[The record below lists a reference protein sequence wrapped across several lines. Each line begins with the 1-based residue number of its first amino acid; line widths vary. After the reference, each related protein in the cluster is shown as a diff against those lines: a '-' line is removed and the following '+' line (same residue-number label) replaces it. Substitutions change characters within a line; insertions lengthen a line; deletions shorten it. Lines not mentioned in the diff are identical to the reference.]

1 MSVAPNPSRAMN
13 DAPWR
18 RATIAMS
25 IVAAIEF
32 VVLAVLGVALLGNP
46 LASHLEARAA
56 AAAAA
61 ATTAAPRARA
71 ASPRPKAS
79 QAKLPRS
86 RTSVIVLN
94 GNGRTGAAAAE
105 AHVVR
110 SHGYVVSRVGNA
122 SRMDYTHTL
131 VMYRPGF
138 GSEGARL
145 ARDLHIAVV
154 SPLDGMRVSRLAG
167 ARLVVVLGS

>member
-1 MSVAPNPSRAMN
+1 MD

-18 RATIAMS
+18 RATIGMS

-32 VVLAVLGVALLGNP
+32 VALAVLGVALLGNP

-56 AAAAA
+56 AAAA
-61 ATTAAPRARA
+61 PRVRT

-86 RTSVIVLN
+86 QTSVIVLN
-94 GNGRTGAAAAE
+94 GNGRAGAAAAE
-105 AHVVR
+105 AQVVR
-110 SHGYVVSRVGNA
+110 SRGYVVSSVGNA
-122 SRMDYTHTL
+122 SRMDHTHTL

-145 ARDLHIAVV
+145 ARDLHIGVV
-154 SPLDGMRVSRLAG
+154 SPLDGMRVTRLAG
-167 ARLVVVLGS
+167 AHLVVILG